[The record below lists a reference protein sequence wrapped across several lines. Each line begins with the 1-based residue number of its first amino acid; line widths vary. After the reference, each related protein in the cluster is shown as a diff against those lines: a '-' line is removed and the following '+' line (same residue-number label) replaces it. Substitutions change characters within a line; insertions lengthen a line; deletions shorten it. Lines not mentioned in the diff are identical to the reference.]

1 MTVIP
6 NSFNPEELQAMLDVA
21 KPETPQYDPEDCSKE
36 YIEARVEEIQNLMA
50 DMHAGPLLP
59 KVVVIEILNHM
70 IQWHTEIGLNRI
82 QDGEADSGVAWMR
95 DAGKLQAALGQ
106 MLEVTL
112 GHDDVWTK
120 S

>member
-6 NSFNPEELQAMLDVA
+6 DSFDPAQLQALLDNA
-21 KPETPQYDPEDCSKE
+21 EDEKPQYDPEDCSKE
-36 YIEARVEEIQNLMA
+36 YIEARVEEIEDLMA

-59 KVVVIEILNHM
+59 KVVVLRILNRM
-70 IQWHTEIGLNRI
+70 IEWHTEIGVNRI
-82 QDGEADSGVAWMR
+82 QDDETQSGVCWLR

-112 GHDDVWTK
+112 GDNDVWTK
-120 S
+120 E